1 MNAILKT
8 ITLKHI
14 CGGVVLF
21 AFLSGHL
28 LMLFY
33 PIPEQN
39 KESFIHSLG
48 MLDGAF
54 IVVTGYYFGSSS
66 GSKQKSEL
74 IESELK
80 KANQ

>member
-1 MNAILKT
+1 MTEVIKT

-14 CGGVVLF
+14 SGAVVLI

-33 PIPEQN
+33 SIPEQN

-54 IVVTGYYFGSSS
+54 IVVIGYYFGSSS
-66 GSKQKSEL
+66 GSKTKEQTIEEEL
-74 IESELK
+74 DK
-80 KANQ
+80 K